1 MKNSKT
7 TMKNLKKIVKAKNK
21 SLTSLAVELEVSQE
35 AMSQYISGKIKPK
48 TSTIIEMAKILNTS
62 TDYLLDLTDNPNPI
76 DFTLTEKENNLIV
89 NYRNLD
95 TEEQIKAE
103 SYIQA
108 MIDLKSER

>member
-7 TMKNLKKIVKAKNK
+7 TMKNLKNIVKSKNK
-21 SLTSLAVELEVSQE
+21 SLTSLAVKLEVSQE

>member
-21 SLTSLAVELEVSQE
+21 SLTSLAVKLEVSQE

-62 TDYLLDLTDNPNPI
+62 TDYLLDLTDNPNSI

>member
-21 SLTSLAVELEVSQE
+21 SLTSLAVKLEVSQE

-95 TEEQIKAE
+95 TEEQIKAF
-103 SYIQA
+103 
-108 MIDLKSER
+108 DLLPQ